1 MTTVFLDAVFKPFFL
16 NLPWHGPTTD
26 DRSEEISWRTASFKS
41 FNVRGLWVSAWKL
54 FTHRRIMLWLGTAP
68 WRPTL
73 KCHRKS
79 RWMTET
85 DSPLLTN
92 ASYTNMRCSTGQISI
107 ATEVANPEEKNA
119 DHLVPLPRP
128 TYWLLPIQKMSGSL
142 GSPCTSQTIH
152 FTHKWLIRYIK
163 NSILCK
169 IACLES

>member
-119 DHLVPLPRP
+119 DHLVPCHGLATEYYPFKRCQVP
-128 TYWLLPIQKMSGSL
+128 VGHPVHTKQGTFLLMWV
-142 GSPCTSQTIH
+142 T
-152 FTHKWLIRYIK
+152 
-163 NSILCK
+163 
-169 IACLES
+169 